1 MKDHYILL
9 GGVSAVALWL
19 WYDSLRGSSRILTH
33 GSATLHAAIPYRFT
47 YQTTYPIVATTP
59 NPTMSDRQGKLRQLL
74 VPSSAYAI
82 EFKKHPGLVGG
93 EYLLSFTAAPPRDT
107 SVTIGTPL
115 LPTAPGDAFD
125 LKLVRVERMDGQAL

>member
-1 MKDHYILL
+1 MKTDYLLL

-19 WYDSLRGSSRILTH
+19 WYDSLRGNPRILTR
-33 GSATLHAAIPYRFT
+33 GSATLRAAIPYRFT
-47 YQTTYPIVATTP
+47 YQTTFPIAVDTP
-59 NPTMSDRQGKLRQLL
+59 NPTINDRQGKIRQLL

-93 EYLLSFTAAPPRDT
+93 QYLLSFTAAPPRDT
-107 SVTIGTPL
+107 AVTIGTPL

-125 LKLVRVERMDGQAL
+125 LKLVRVERMDGQPL